1 MSKRELIGKIGV
13 DSGLIM
19 IVDPC
24 YLNDTM
30 RWNPK
35 KILERAEEMEKKGE
49 YEQAWNSRR
58 IAKEKTEL
66 QNISSN
72 WDQFCLDR
80 EIVKNEPRAY
90 ASGIVTPTR
99 LGDGE
104 YPVYIT
110 KDSDGRVK
118 KMEIIF

>member
-35 KILERAEEMEKKGE
+35 KILEIAEEMEKKGE
-49 YEQAWNSRR
+49 YKQASNSRR

-66 QNISSN
+66 QNIASN

-80 EIVKNEPRAY
+80 EIVKNEPTAY

-99 LGDGE
+99 LGDGQ
-104 YPVYIT
+104 YNVYVT
-110 KDSDGRVK
+110 RTSDGRVK

>member
-24 YLNDTM
+24 YLNDVM

-35 KILERAEEMEKKGE
+35 KILEIAEEMEKKGE
-49 YEQAWNSRR
+49 YERAHNSRR

-72 WDQFCLDR
+72 WDQFCSDR
-80 EIVKNEPRAY
+80 EIVKNEPTAY

-99 LGDGE
+99 FGDGE

-110 KDSDGRVK
+110 KDSDGRVQ